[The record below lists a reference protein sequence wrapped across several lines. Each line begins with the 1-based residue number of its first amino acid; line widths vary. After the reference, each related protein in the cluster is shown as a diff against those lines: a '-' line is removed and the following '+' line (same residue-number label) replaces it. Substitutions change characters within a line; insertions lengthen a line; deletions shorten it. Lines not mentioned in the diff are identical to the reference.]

1 MLIIWL
7 SGIKEVN
14 LTQLKNMELVIY
26 GYYFD
31 ENGNGYAYRL
41 ELTGRLPNA
50 VADSTFMILS
60 NDADITFEAVSVHLL
75 SSNTNDHLEDI
86 YFLSMESLQP

>member
-1 MLIIWL
+1 
-7 SGIKEVN
+7 
-14 LTQLKNMELVIY
+14 MELVIY